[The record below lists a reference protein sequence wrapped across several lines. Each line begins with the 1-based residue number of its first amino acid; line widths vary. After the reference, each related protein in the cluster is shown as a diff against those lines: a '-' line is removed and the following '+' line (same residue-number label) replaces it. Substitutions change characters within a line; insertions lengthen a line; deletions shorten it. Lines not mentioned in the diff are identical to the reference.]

1 MLVCFCVKM
10 KELWKLIQT
19 ARNRFIKLG
28 KWKVVSGKW
37 RVDRV
42 AIHEEIKEIAW
53 SKATI
58 QISERII
65 YKDIYTIGHKKI
77 YGL

>member
-10 KELWKLIQT
+10 KDLWKLIQT
-19 ARNRFIKLG
+19 ARIDLSNQA
-28 KWKVVSGKW
+28 SGKW

-42 AIHEEIKEIAW
+42 AIHEEIKEIAK

-58 QISERII
+58 QISQRIS